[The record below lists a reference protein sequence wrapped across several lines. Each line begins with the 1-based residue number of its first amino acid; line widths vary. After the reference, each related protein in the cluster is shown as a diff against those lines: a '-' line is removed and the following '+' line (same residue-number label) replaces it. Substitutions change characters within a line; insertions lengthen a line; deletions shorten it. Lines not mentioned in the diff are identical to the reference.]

1 MLADGWSIVILPEG
15 TRESDVPMRR
25 FKPGIGWLVARTG
38 AEVLPIRIDVLKPGL
53 FDGGSWLRPRGHV
66 RVSFGP
72 RIRVDPEQPYEAI
85 TADLED
91 AVREA

>member
-1 MLADGWSIVILPEG
+1 MLAAGWCIVILPEG

-38 AEVLPIRIDVLKPGL
+38 AEVLPVRIDVRKPGL
-53 FDGGSWLRPRGHV
+53 FDGGSWRRPRGEV
-66 RVSFGP
+66 CVNFGP
-72 RIRVDPEQPYEAI
+72 RIRIDPELGYDEISAI
-85 TADLED
+85 LEE